1 MTEITIIHESAI
13 GADDATEYR
22 AVLLFADE
30 IERRRGCIN
39 YGAVSRIA
47 MTREAFERYLTDGK
61 TDYTLT
67 ERAGSFRFRCEDT
80 RVTLHAD
87 ASGML
92 DLSPLGWEFPA
103 ADKWLYVEPFRSEY
117 SNGGQF

>member
-22 AVLLFADE
+22 AVLMFADE

-47 MTREAFERYLTDGK
+47 MELHTFRSFMADGK
-61 TDYTLT
+61 FAVKVEVLDATTARIREYD
-67 ERAGSFRFRCEDT
+67 SMPDPEDAVII
-80 RVTLHAD
+80 RAD
-87 ASGML
+87 ATSGL
-92 DLSPLGWEFPA
+92 FDLSPLGWEFFPA
-103 ADKWLYVEPFRSEY
+103 ERFI
-117 SNGGQF
+117 